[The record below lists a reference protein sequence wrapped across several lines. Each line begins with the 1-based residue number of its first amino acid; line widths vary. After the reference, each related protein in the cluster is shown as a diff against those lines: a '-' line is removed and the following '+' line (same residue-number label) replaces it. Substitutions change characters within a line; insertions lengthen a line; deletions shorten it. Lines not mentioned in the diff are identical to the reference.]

1 MLIKG
6 KIGGIMDIRLIT
18 NGIIIKERLIPVEDI
33 DWCQTTKANKLEL
46 ILKSKETVSVD
57 YTDDEKEQARKIK
70 KDIRKAV
77 NILEHEKERA
87 EAQIYCEIFED
98 MTAFGKPVI
107 KGKWSYEGMLIG
119 SKMIPVEEIKD
130 CKFVAS
136 GYAYC
141 ILFELKNGKYERFD
155 LVNEEQYEQGRRA
168 VMMIIKQLRLMESE
182 DWSK

>member
-1 MLIKG
+1 MEVKF
-6 KIGGIMDIRLIT
+6 IT
-18 NGIIIKERLIPVEDI
+18 NGIITNGRLIPTEDI
-33 DWCQTTKANKLEL
+33 DWCQTTKANKLEI
-46 ILKSKETVSVD
+46 ILKGGETVFVD
-57 YTDDEKEQARKIK
+57 YSDDEKDQARRIK

-77 NILEHEKERA
+77 DKLQHEKEQA

-98 MTAFGKPVI
+98 MTAFGTPVI

-168 VMMIIKQLRLMESE
+168 VMMIIKQLRLMES
-182 DWSK
+182 DD